1 MNIETNGI
9 KVDSSQLD
17 VVEKFAQEL
26 QEFLALWDIS
36 HESTNR
42 ETARKIAATNANTVF
57 SLIPDW
63 DTNGGYWL
71 SPGFFEAADDYFLSK
86 RAFDSSERRA
96 PYTEIHLECV
106 KCSGEGV
113 DGDDDCENC
122 DGEGRIIVDFSWDYE
137 GKVQAE
143 AVAG

>member
-42 ETARKIAATNANTVF
+42 ETARKIAATNPNTVF

-63 DTNGGYWL
+63 DTNGGYWKL
-71 SPGFFEAADDYFLSK
+71 SLPHESL
-86 RAFDSSERRA
+86 
-96 PYTEIHLECV
+96 T
-106 KCSGEGV
+106 SG
-113 DGDDDCENC
+113 
-122 DGEGRIIVDFSWDYE
+122 
-137 GKVQAE
+137 GKVTNRSLIFPRQSSMKCLPA
-143 AVAG
+143 